1 MNVYK
6 NTNLREIHVINLQ
19 EYEGSVDNIQGYIIE
34 TKHLVTCT
42 MLVDTTVHPSFWGYN
57 GY

>member
-6 NTNLREIHVINLQ
+6 NANLREIHVINLQ

-57 GY
+57 G